1 MQAHPNVDA
10 KTYLKEHFQ
19 QTLGKIFTPFG
30 NDEIFSLALD
40 KSDPEGNNEELL
52 AELRKHFFV
61 VENGIGE
68 DPTEPL
74 AIKMD
79 AEGHLYQSDP
89 SVDKAEKCVLTGYI
103 LESD

>member
-1 MQAHPNVDA
+1 MLTEQYSFYAMQAHPNVDA

-40 KSDPEGNNEELL
+40 KEDPEGNNEELL

-68 DPTEPL
+68 VTL
-74 AIKMD
+74 
-79 AEGHLYQSDP
+79 QSHWR
-89 SVDKAEKCVLTGYI
+89 
-103 LESD
+103 

>member
-79 AEGHLYQSDP
+79 AEKEFQMGDVEEDELKGFVKKLP
-89 SVDKAEKCVLTGYI
+89 KE
-103 LESD
+103 